1 MENSYYKGL
10 EPFWGEWYID
20 KLIGEGS
27 FGKVFRIIRNTSSG
41 QEEAALKAITIPQ
54 NNSEYSEML
63 SYESDEHTVNAY
75 FKDAVMNLNKETLLM
90 AALRGNKNIVEY
102 QDHVVNEHKNEVG
115 WDILIRMEL
124 LTSLTNLLRERNL
137 KRDEVVK
144 LGIDICNA
152 LTACQKYG
160 IIHRDIKPA
169 NIFIDKNGNYKLGD
183 FGVSRAME
191 KTQGFMS
198 KKGTYSFM
206 APEVYKGESYGV
218 AADIYS
224 LGMVMYFLMNARK
237 IPFQPFESNGISF
250 RVREECLNRRMSG
263 ERIPAPTF
271 ADKALA
277 EIILKAC
284 EFNQENRYHSAK
296 EMADDLSKL
305 IIVNQKQ
312 DEHTWE
318 SSHIESRK
326 ENRPEAQSV
335 STENI
340 DNLNA
345 VQEKHEGQIKSGEL
359 VNREEPEKPEE
370 IIDYD
375 SDSDR
380 TIAMFETLPLSHNSD
395 VKSQDQYTKP
405 VEKVADTVI
414 ENKTEIAPEF
424 EKKMEDDTPKRDPAP
439 KKEMKKT
446 TFGILIAIAVLIIA
460 AVCINGKTE
469 STFDQA
475 LEYYSKEDYTK
486 AKELF
491 DKAAEGGSADAMYI
505 IGFMYQ
511 NGEGVDQDYAKAKEW
526 YTKAA
531 EGGNTEAMTKL
542 GLLYY
547 FGNGVTQ
554 DYTKTKEWYEKAI
567 ESGSTDA
574 MMLLG
579 EMYQNG
585 EGVDQDYAKA
595 KEWYTKAAEGGNTAA
610 MNCLGEIYEYGY
622 GVDQDYS
629 KAKEWFEKAVEGGN
643 TAAMLNL
650 GIQYFV
656 DQDYA
661 KAKELFEKS
670 AEGEDTS
677 AMFMLGFMYS
687 EGNGVDQ
694 DYTKAKEWYE
704 KAVEGGHAGAMNE
717 LGVMYKNGEG
727 VDQDYTK
734 AIELYE
740 KAAEV
745 GNTDAMNNLGR
756 MYVRGEGV
764 SQDYAKAKEWYE
776 KAVEGGDAAAMNE
789 LGVMYEN
796 GEGVDQDYT
805 KAIELY
811 EKAAEVG
818 NTNAMY
824 NLGVMYVRGEGVSQD
839 YAKAKE
845 WYEKAAEGGD
855 ADAMNNL
862 GYMYLNG
869 LGVDRDYTKAK
880 ELFEKTAEGGNTLA
894 MDNLG
899 YMYENGL
906 GVEKDAAK
914 AKEWYEKAA
923 EGGDADAINNLG
935 YMYLNGLGVD
945 RDYTKA
951 KELFE
956 KAAEGGNTLA
966 MDNLGYMYENG
977 LGVEKDAAKAK
988 EWHQKAA
995 AASGS

>member
-152 LTACQKYG
+152 LTVCQKYG

-237 IPFQPFESNGISF
+237 IPFQPFESKGLSF

-284 EFNQENRYHSAK
+284 DFNQENRYHSAK

-305 IIVNQKQ
+305 IIINQKQ
-312 DEHTWE
+312 DEQTWE
-318 SSHIESRK
+318 SSHIESCK

-340 DNLNA
+340 DNLNV

-405 VEKVADTVI
+405 VEKVTDTVI
-414 ENKTEIAPEF
+414 ENKTEIAHGF
-424 EKKMEDDTPKRDPAP
+424 GNKIEDKTPKSDPAP
-439 KKEMKKT
+439 KKMKKVI
-446 TFGILIAIAVLIIA
+446 FGILIAIAVLIIA
-460 AVCINGKTE
+460 AGLFIKFSGNAISKYE
-469 STFDQA
+469 HA
-475 LEYYSKEDYTK
+475 MEYYLEGDYTK

-491 DKAAEGGSADAMYI
+491 
-505 IGFMYQ
+505 
-511 NGEGVDQDYAKAKEW
+511 
-526 YTKAA
+526 
-531 EGGNTEAMTKL
+531 
-542 GLLYY
+542 
-547 FGNGVTQ
+547 
-554 DYTKTKEWYEKAI
+554 
-567 ESGSTDA
+567 
-574 MMLLG
+574 
-579 EMYQNG
+579 
-585 EGVDQDYAKA
+585 
-595 KEWYTKAAEGGNTAA
+595 
-610 MNCLGEIYEYGY
+610 
-622 GVDQDYS
+622 
-629 KAKEWFEKAVEGGN
+629 
-643 TAAMLNL
+643 
-650 GIQYFV
+650 
-656 DQDYA
+656 
-661 KAKELFEKS
+661 
-670 AEGEDTS
+670 
-677 AMFMLGFMYS
+677 
-687 EGNGVDQ
+687 
-694 DYTKAKEWYE
+694 
-704 KAVEGGHAGAMNE
+704 
-717 LGVMYKNGEG
+717 
-727 VDQDYTK
+727 
-734 AIELYE
+734 E
-740 KAAEV
+740 KAAED
-745 GNTDAMNNLGR
+745 GNTDSMYWLGL
-756 MYVRGEGV
+756 MYH
-764 SQDYAKAKEWYE
+764 D
-776 KAVEGGDAAAMNE
+776 
-789 LGVMYEN
+789 
-796 GEGVDQDYT
+796 
-805 KAIELY
+805 
-811 EKAAEVG
+811 
-818 NTNAMY
+818 
-824 NLGVMYVRGEGVSQD
+824 GEGVSQD

-845 WYEKAAEGGD
+845 WYEKAAEGGYVG
-855 ADAMNNL
+855 AMNNL
-862 GYMYLNG
+862 GDMYRNG
-869 LGVDRDYTKAK
+869 EGVSQDYVKAKEWYEKAAEGGSTSGMFNLGDMYHDGEGVSQDYAKAKEWFEKAAEGGYAGAMNNLGVMYQNGEGVSQDYAKAKEWYEKSAESGTADSMYNLGVLYALGEGVSQDYTKAK
-880 ELFEKTAEGGNTLA
+880 EWFEKAAEGGYAGAMFRLGGMYAFGEGVDQDYLKAKEWYEKAAEGGNTYA
-894 MDNLG
+894 MNNLG
-899 YMYENGL
+899 VMYENGDGVSQDYAKAKEWYEKAVEGGSTAGMCNLGDMYEYGEGVDQDYLKAKEWYEKAAEAGETNAMNNLGIIYENGL

-914 AKEWYEKAA
+914 AKEWYEKAREA
-923 EGGDADAINNLG
+923 G
-935 YMYLNGLGVD
+935 
-945 RDYTKA
+945 T
-951 KELFE
+951 
-956 KAAEGGNTLA
+956 
-966 MDNLGYMYENG
+966 
-977 LGVEKDAAKAK
+977 
-988 EWHQKAA
+988 
-995 AASGS
+995 